1 MSLVPPGTDGAVEV
15 VVTSLELT
23 AIDDII
29 AARPVEGATVVTDHP
44 DPACLSERYY
54 REVGADWFWVDR
66 ADWSPQQWSEWVG
79 RPGHQLLELREYGE
93 PAGYAEL
100 DPQADG
106 SVELA
111 YFGLLP
117 GFIGRGLGGWLLEQA
132 LRAAMAVPGA
142 SRVWVHTCSL
152 DGPTALAN
160 YRARGLRE
168 FATTLEWRD
177 TRVQGQ

>member
-111 YFGLLP
+111 YFQ
-117 GFIGRGLGGWLLEQA
+117 E
-132 LRAAMAVPGA
+132 
-142 SRVWVHTCSL
+142 RVAC
-152 DGPTALAN
+152 G
-160 YRARGLRE
+160 YIRARWTARPPSPTIEPADCVNSPPRLSGETPAFKGSR
-168 FATTLEWRD
+168 FPP
-177 TRVQGQ
+177 